1 MANGEVFEAFVGKT
15 CLDTTHLADNLE
27 TTGDMRNMG
36 NSDGRMVD
44 WGAGEPGTGKRGAVP
59 LSHLLL
65 SLYIGVS
72 RDTIGPDLKTVCLTY
87 CTPCFWSQLSRTWPV
102 SQILHFCSPASQK
115 GHPQ

>member
-44 WGAGEPGTGKRGAVP
+44 WGADEPGTGKRRAAP
-59 LSHLLL
+59 LSQLLL
-65 SLYIGVS
+65 SIYRSVS
-72 RDTIGPDLKTVCLTY
+72 GHN
-87 CTPCFWSQLSRTWPV
+87 WS
-102 SQILHFCSPASQK
+102 
-115 GHPQ
+115 